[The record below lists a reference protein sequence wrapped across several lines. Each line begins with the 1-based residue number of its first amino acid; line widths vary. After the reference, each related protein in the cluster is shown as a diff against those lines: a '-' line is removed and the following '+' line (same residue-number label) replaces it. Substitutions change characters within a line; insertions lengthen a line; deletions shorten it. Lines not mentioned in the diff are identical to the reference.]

1 MPGETL
7 SAVVAVALSPL
18 SPAPVTHSLH
28 RSNPIK
34 PSNALYE
41 FGGILKKKKKK
52 FPVWLQETAPACS
65 PQPALCPVGHSDP
78 NLWLR
83 SFIIS
88 PIFSAPLPWDAA
100 KSREWI
106 TQSINIIFYPLDTK
120 SVSRCPEPS
129 NLPSDRPTPP
139 PRFWI
144 VLIHFCF
151 RTGTTLTCC
160 GAWQW
165 TGEPSPAAPNE
176 QTNKQTDVAFP
187 LKLASLRGFFFFFF

>member
-1 MPGETL
+1 MELRLESLWWRGGDFFFFDLQFKVFRVLPGETL

-41 FGGILKKKKKK
+41 FGGILKKKKK

-106 TQSINIIFYPLDTK
+106 TQSVFA
-120 SVSRCPEPS
+120 
-129 NLPSDRPTPP
+129 
-139 PRFWI
+139 
-144 VLIHFCF
+144 LISSFIH
-151 RTGTTLTCC
+151 
-160 GAWQW
+160 
-165 TGEPSPAAPNE
+165 
-176 QTNKQTDVAFP
+176 
-187 LKLASLRGFFFFFF
+187 